1 MSVDLNGTAFQE
13 DLAFEGVYK
22 DPNDDARYDGCVH
35 SLSVKFIDFA
45 GERKAEWFNGSSS
58 SKHMQDVL
66 TAGDPDGFELVTL
79 NSAHTYAV
87 QKNVR
92 VRLSGLQKLGWPW
105 NSWPWS
111 DTSKHEVG
119 AACYALMHNQL
130 TIFLSCN
137 SSLILV
143 NNA

>member
-58 SKHMQDVL
+58 SKYMQDVL

-92 VRLSGLQKLGWPW
+92 VRLSGLQKLGWP
-105 NSWPWS
+105 
-111 DTSKHEVG
+111 
-119 AACYALMHNQL
+119 
-130 TIFLSCN
+130 
-137 SSLILV
+137 
-143 NNA
+143 